1 MCPRSTL
8 NSSKAL
14 EGVHG
19 VHVVPHSPFE
29 FKEINQHGDI
39 STSETTA
46 IGANQLLLMQRAWQ
60 QRPSCLRPIQCSL
73 HGDQHLLETVANVLT
88 SLPFIALGLQTPRKN
103 LNTTLYANSL
113 IGVGVASSVYHSS
126 RGKLRKYLRWAD
138 YTMIATATVCLSR
151 ALREE
156 NPKLLMVASA
166 LFLPIQPLMVS
177 AVHTGMMEVAFA
189 KRVVK
194 DPKLRM
200 AHNVHKMSSLLGG
213 VLFIA
218 DDVFPQTPFLH
229 AAWHLAAAV
238 GFKMGCSHLNDLNMS
253 SSSSTA
259 SSHPSTT
266 AIRLPLIPNLKTP
279 FPQSTS
285 LLALCNYHAN
295 GTEQSRTEFMGS
307 SRWNPTPEQLLAL
320 EDMYRQGTRTPSAEQ
335 IQHITAQLRRFGK
348 IEGKNVFYW
357 FQNHKARERQKR
369 RREMETMNP
378 EEKQHIHPANTGPDY
393 KKDSGL
399 RKTGYDVGQTKNW
412 TPSSNCSKHTEE
424 SITIHRGA
432 ESGIGPHGWPP
443 SDEKELHQRKSSLMI
458 SSTVDHMNA
467 TLQTPSSSSKIMIKD
482 TITTTTSL
490 ETKFLLKENFN
501 NVDETQ
507 KTLELFPVCRDE
519 DGNNNVKPST
529 SKKLDTETLHIK
541 TINAHHFT
549 PSHQF
554 IEFLPL
560 KN

>member
-1 MCPRSTL
+1 MCPQSTL

-29 FKEINQHGDI
+29 FKEINQHGDL
-39 STSETTA
+39 STSEATA

-60 QRPSCLRPIQCSL
+60 QRPSCMRPIQCSL

-138 YTMIATATVCLSR
+138 YTMIATSTVCLSR
-151 ALREE
+151 ALRDE

-238 GFKMGCSHLNDLNMS
+238 GV
-253 SSSSTA
+253 STC
-259 SSHPSTT
+259 
-266 AIRLPLIPNLKTP
+266 NK
-279 FPQSTS
+279 
-285 LLALCNYHAN
+285 LL
-295 GTEQSRTEFMGS
+295 E
-307 SRWNPTPEQLLAL
+307 
-320 EDMYRQGTRTPSAEQ
+320 
-335 IQHITAQLRRFGK
+335 
-348 IEGKNVFYW
+348 
-357 FQNHKARERQKR
+357 
-369 RREMETMNP
+369 
-378 EEKQHIHPANTGPDY
+378 
-393 KKDSGL
+393 
-399 RKTGYDVGQTKNW
+399 
-412 TPSSNCSKHTEE
+412 
-424 SITIHRGA
+424 
-432 ESGIGPHGWPP
+432 
-443 SDEKELHQRKSSLMI
+443 
-458 SSTVDHMNA
+458 
-467 TLQTPSSSSKIMIKD
+467 
-482 TITTTTSL
+482 
-490 ETKFLLKENFN
+490 
-501 NVDETQ
+501 
-507 KTLELFPVCRDE
+507 
-519 DGNNNVKPST
+519 
-529 SKKLDTETLHIK
+529 
-541 TINAHHFT
+541 
-549 PSHQF
+549 
-554 IEFLPL
+554 
-560 KN
+560 